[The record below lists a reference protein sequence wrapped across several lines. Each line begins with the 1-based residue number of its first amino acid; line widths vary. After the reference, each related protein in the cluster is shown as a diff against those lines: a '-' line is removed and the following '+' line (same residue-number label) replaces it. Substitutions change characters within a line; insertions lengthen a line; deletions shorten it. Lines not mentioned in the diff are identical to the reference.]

1 MNLRR
6 VILAGA
12 TAVAMIAAAT
22 LAVVAAGG
30 GFGQAPGH
38 YNFSDTNAFTFG
50 TDSTG
55 LETLN
60 LSVDT
65 GTFLFKPKGGGGFVR
80 QEGMTV
86 LSIDVE
92 LQTDPTLP
100 GTSVA
105 NGCFIINSP
114 NEFVVSTDLQT
125 ATLNATLNPSDSCFF
140 GPLVLVLGATPVK
153 EAGSGGGGNFGFSY
167 PLNVA
172 VTWTGTG
179 AATSSTDQGTTT
191 CQSFHAITH
200 NTNVSA
206 SSASVSIS
214 LSGFENIST
223 GIFGSVNIDQQSMQV
238 TGTGVIT
245 PACGGPIGG

>member
-1 MNLRR
+1 MKLRR
-6 VILAGA
+6 VILACA
-12 TAVAMIAAAT
+12 TAVALISAAT

-50 TDSTG
+50 IDSTRQ
-55 LETLN
+55 ETLN

-65 GTFLFKPKGGGGFVR
+65 GTFLFKPKGGGGFQR
-80 QEGMTV
+80 QAGMTI

-92 LQTDPTLP
+92 MQTDPTLP

-105 NGCFIINSP
+105 NGCFIISSP
-114 NEFVVSTDLQT
+114 NQFVVSTDLQT

-140 GPLVLVLGATPVK
+140 GPLVLVRGATPVK
-153 EAGSGGGGNFGFSY
+153 EGGGGGGNFGFSY

-179 AATSSTDQGTTT
+179 AATSSTDQGTTM

-200 NTNVSA
+200 TTNLSA
-206 SSASVSIS
+206 SSANVSIS
-214 LSGFENIST
+214 VAGFENISS
-223 GIFGSVNIDQQSMQV
+223 GIFGSVNINEQSMQV